1 MAAFDSRLATSYRDL
16 SERLRDAAE
25 FISQNRIA
33 VATRSLRTL
42 ATDSRIPPATYSRL
56 SQALGYKNFEQLREE
71 MRLVLEERVNS
82 FSDRARR
89 LQSEHTGSGRE
100 MLDAHSSACIANMS
114 ALMSAIDTQALE
126 ETVNR
131 LATATK
137 VVVAGNLGSTGI
149 AEYMVYQ
156 MSYVSRKWSMIGRMG
171 ASFASG
177 LSDLDAGDALVVI
190 TKSPYARR
198 SVAAAQLAQDQ
209 GVFVTIISDGPNCPA
224 FRFADTA
231 FSVPTETPNFFSS
244 YAATLLLV
252 EVMVGM
258 IVARAGTEASSRIA
272 TIEENNRRL
281 QEVWDG

>member
-1 MAAFDSRLATSYRDL
+1 
-16 SERLRDAAE
+16 
-25 FISQNRIA
+25 
-33 VATRSLRTL
+33 
-42 ATDSRIPPATYSRL
+42 
-56 SQALGYKNFEQLREE
+56 

-82 FSDRARR
+82 FSDLARR
-89 LQSEHTGSGRE
+89 LQSEHTGTGRE

-114 ALMSAIDTQALE
+114 ALMSAIDTRALE

-131 LATATK
+131 LNSAAK

-156 MSYVSRKWSMIGRMG
+156 MSYVSQKWSMIGRMG

-190 TKSPYARR
+190 TNRPMRAARSPQPNWPKIRECLSPSSATDPIVRL
-198 SVAAAQLAQDQ
+198 SVLP
-209 GVFVTIISDGPNCPA
+209 TLP
-224 FRFADTA
+224 FRY
-231 FSVPTETPNFFSS
+231 PLKPPNFFSS